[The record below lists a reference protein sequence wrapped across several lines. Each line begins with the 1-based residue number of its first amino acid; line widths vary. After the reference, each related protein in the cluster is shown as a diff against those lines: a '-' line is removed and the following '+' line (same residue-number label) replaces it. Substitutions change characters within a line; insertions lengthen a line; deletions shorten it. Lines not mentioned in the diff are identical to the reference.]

1 MNNLT
6 PAATGPAAP
15 WSAAEVIQRP
25 IDELSVNPTNARTH
39 SPAQIRKIK
48 RSLEQFGF
56 VTPVLIDRDDRIV
69 AGHGRVRA
77 AKALSLATVP
87 TLRLDRLTDAQCRA
101 YALAD
106 NKTAELAG
114 WDSELLRLELGAVLE
129 LDSRFDLTAIGFE
142 DPELDLLLVGPA
154 DTEQSPDIAAT
165 DHPPTAAVTQT
176 GDLWLLGEHRI
187 VCGDARD
194 AAAYDTLLGD
204 ERAAMMFAD
213 PPYNVAIAGNVSS
226 TGRHAEF
233 AMASGEMSPE
243 AFRTFLSD
251 ALGLAA
257 RYSRAG
263 AVHDVCM
270 DWRHIQDLLSV
281 GTSVY
286 DALLNIC
293 VWDKGTGGMG
303 SLYRSQHELICVFR
317 AGKGRHRNNV
327 QLGRFGRNRSNVWGY
342 PGASSLGGEL
352 RRQSADHPTPKPIEL
367 VTDAI
372 LDVTKAGDLVLDPF
386 GGSGTT
392 MLAAERSSRRARLI
406 ELEGRYVDLSIRR
419 WQRATGGSARL
430 ANTGQTFDEVS
441 GTRS

>member
-129 LDSRFDLTAIGFE
+129 LDSRFDLTVIGFE
-142 DPELDLLLVGPA
+142 DPELDLLLLGPA

-165 DHPPTAAVTQT
+165 DHPPAAAVTQT
-176 GDLWLLGEHRI
+176 GDLWLLG
-187 VCGDARD
+187 
-194 AAAYDTLLGD
+194 
-204 ERAAMMFAD
+204 
-213 PPYNVAIAGNVSS
+213 
-226 TGRHAEF
+226 
-233 AMASGEMSPE
+233 
-243 AFRTFLSD
+243 
-251 ALGLAA
+251 
-257 RYSRAG
+257 
-263 AVHDVCM
+263 
-270 DWRHIQDLLSV
+270 
-281 GTSVY
+281 
-286 DALLNIC
+286 
-293 VWDKGTGGMG
+293 
-303 SLYRSQHELICVFR
+303 
-317 AGKGRHRNNV
+317 
-327 QLGRFGRNRSNVWGY
+327 
-342 PGASSLGGEL
+342 
-352 RRQSADHPTPKPIEL
+352 
-367 VTDAI
+367 
-372 LDVTKAGDLVLDPF
+372 
-386 GGSGTT
+386 
-392 MLAAERSSRRARLI
+392 
-406 ELEGRYVDLSIRR
+406 
-419 WQRATGGSARL
+419 
-430 ANTGQTFDEVS
+430 
-441 GTRS
+441 